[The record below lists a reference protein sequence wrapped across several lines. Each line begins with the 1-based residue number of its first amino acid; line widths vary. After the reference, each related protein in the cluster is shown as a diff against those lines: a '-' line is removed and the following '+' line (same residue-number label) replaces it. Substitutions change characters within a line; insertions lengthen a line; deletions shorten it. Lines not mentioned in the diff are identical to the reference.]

1 MELNHLEVTA
11 PPRAAASVVMLRDS
25 AAGMEVLLQKRHA
38 ASSVLGGAHVFPGG
52 KLDPADLEL
61 DMAAHLDRD
70 VQALHEALREPDLPV
85 LEAAGLHVAALREAF
100 EECGLLLAHGAP
112 QRVAE
117 LAAMRASRGV
127 SFNQLLADLSLRLD
141 TTNLVPWSRWITP
154 KVPSVTS
161 KRFDTRFF
169 IALVDAQV
177 EVSHDDH
184 ELVETVWLQPRA
196 ALEMY
201 WQGRL
206 MLAPPQIMSLA
217 HLSHHA
223 NGRQVLAAARA
234 DGPALIEPHTCE
246 IDGERV
252 VCYPG
257 DERHPVARRA
267 LPGPSRLVFRNRRFE
282 PLGGFETLLP

>member
-61 DMAAHLDRD
+61 DMQAHLDRD
-70 VQALHEALREPDLPV
+70 ETALHEALREPGLSTR
-85 LEAAGLHVAALREAF
+85 EAAGLHVAALREAF
-100 EECGLLLAHGAP
+100 EECGLLLAHGAS

-117 LAAMRASRGV
+117 LAALRATEGF
-127 SFNQLLADLSLRLD
+127 SFNRLLADLSLRLD
-141 TTNLVPWSRWITP
+141 TSRLVPWSRWITP

-169 IALVDAQV
+169 VALIEGEV
-177 EVSHDDH
+177 EVSHDDK
-184 ELVETVWLQPRA
+184 ELVETVWVRPRA

-201 WQGRL
+201 WAGRM

-217 HLSHHA
+217 TLSHHGSGQA
-223 NGRQVLAAARA
+223 VLAAARA
-234 DGPALIEPHTCE
+234 AGPALIEPHTCE

-257 DERHPVARRA
+257 DERHPLSQRA
-267 LPGPSRLVFRNRRFE
+267 MPGPSRLVFRNRRFE
-282 PLGGFETLLP
+282 PFGGFDAFLG

>member
-52 KLDPADLEL
+52 KLDAADMEL
-61 DMAAHLDRD
+61 DMSAHLDQD
-70 VQALHEALREPDLPV
+70 VQALHEALCEPALSPM
-85 LEAAGLHVAALREAF
+85 EAAGLHVAAFREAF
-100 EECGLLLAHGAP
+100 EECGLLLAHGAS

-117 LAAMRASRGV
+117 LATLRVTQGLD
-127 SFNQLLADLSLRLD
+127 FNRLLADLSLRLD
-141 TTNLVPWSRWITP
+141 TGNLVPWSRWITP
-154 KVPSVTS
+154 KVPSVSS

-169 IALVDAQV
+169 IARVEEGV
-177 EVSHDDH
+177 EVSHDDR
-184 ELVETVWLQPRA
+184 ELVETAWLQPRA
-196 ALEMY
+196 ALESY
-201 WQGRL
+201 WAGKI

-223 NGRQVLAAARA
+223 SSREVLDAARVS
-234 DGPALIEPHTCE
+234 GPALIQPHSCE
-246 IDGERV
+246 IEGQRV

-257 DERHPVARRA
+257 DERHPVTQRA

-282 PLGGFETLLP
+282 PFEGFQAFFE